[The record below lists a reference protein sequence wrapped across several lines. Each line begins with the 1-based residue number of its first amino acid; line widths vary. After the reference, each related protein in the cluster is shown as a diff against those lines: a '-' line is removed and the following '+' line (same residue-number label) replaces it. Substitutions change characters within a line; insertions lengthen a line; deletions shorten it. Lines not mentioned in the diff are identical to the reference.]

1 MKLVESII
9 QMVLNEEKVY
19 KIIDNWGR
27 EIDTVVGDDAL
38 EKYNEEHE
46 NDEYT
51 VEEVVEKE
59 PEKEVKPEK
68 SESKSSKKLSYKDYV
83 KIINDAIAIKKKR
96 IAELEQEEGNSG
108 DVIQLKKD
116 LGNFIHKAYLKST
129 LKKLIKKEDWD
140 KTGRIDESVLTNSL
154 TELNQETILPNDT
167 LQEVIKQVSAINN
180 WRVEYVFANNTPMLI
195 GKSEEPILEAH
206 DIEIIGFNS
215 EFEIYGLNFYGE
227 YYGLGSQFCWK
238 IVDVSFM
245 ELSKILKNGE
255 LLEILGKHA
264 INTDKHFDKI
274 ENNIIEESYVLY
286 NGKKKIFN
294 DEAKKI
300 LDASLKT
307 INNWEIT
314 ANNYYTIAKA
324 ILDKPILEANKVC
337 IDVEN
342 DEIFIYGVKN
352 SHVVWNLGKVPLT
365 EIAKYINDQKVIY
378 KLYEIINSK
387 FSMEKEFYESA
398 LYTGKREKL
407 LPEDRK
413 IRVIKKLQNLKDDW
427 MLYRKEDSGDYAS
440 IYVDTPIMN
449 ATRIYVSNDYYEYG
463 KKDSFVICGCNDY
476 DYIVWVL
483 KDISVTEISRIIKD
497 KAALKHILGRFSEIP
512 YDYHIDENDPLL
524 ESKNLLES
532 MSSNLNESELIKFKF
547 NKKLLEASFNP
558 NVKSSW
564 ITQIWF
570 EPNDDE
576 IMEDDNGD
584 IIERNPKD
592 PNILGTVFMRVKNSK
607 TGKVY
612 PTYEFPDVPRK
623 VYIMWRRARSKGKY
637 FWRKMKY
644 GYGV

>member
-68 SESKSSKKLSYKDYV
+68 SKTRNSKKLSYKDYV

-116 LGNFIHKAYLKST
+116 LGNFIHRAYLKTT
-129 LKKLIKKEDWD
+129 LKKLIKKEDWA

-180 WRVEYVFANNTPMLI
+180 WRVEYVFANKTPMLI
-195 GKSEEPILEAH
+195 GKSETPILEAH

-245 ELSKILKNGE
+245 ELSKIIKNGE
-255 LLEILGKHA
+255 FLEILGKHA

-274 ENNIIEESYVLY
+274 ENDIIEESYILY
-286 NGKKKIFN
+286 NGRQKLLN

-300 LDASLKT
+300 LDNSLKT

-314 ANNYYTIAKA
+314 DDNRNPIASA
-324 ILDKPILEANKVC
+324 ILDKPILEANEVC

-352 SHVVWNLGKVPLT
+352 SNVVWQLYKVPLT

-378 KLYEIINSK
+378 KLYEIINFK

-398 LYTGKREKL
+398 LYTGKRNKL
-407 LPEDRK
+407 LSDDKK

-427 MLYRKEDSGDYAS
+427 MLYKKEDSGDYAS

-449 ATRIYVSNDYYEYG
+449 AIRIFVSNDYYMDG
-463 KKDSFVICGCNDY
+463 KKDSFVICGCNQY
-476 DYIVWVL
+476 DYIEWEL
-483 KDISVTEISRIIKD
+483 RDISINEIANIIKD
-497 KAALKHILGRFSEIP
+497 KAALKHILDRFSEIP

-532 MSSNLNESELIKFKF
+532 MGSNLNESELIKFKF

-576 IMEDDNGD
+576 VMEDDNGD

>member
-38 EKYNEEHE
+38 DKYNEEHE

-68 SESKSSKKLSYKDYV
+68 SKTRNSKKLSYKDYV

-116 LGNFIHKAYLKST
+116 LGNFIHKAYLKTT
-129 LKKLIKKEDWD
+129 LKKLIKKEDWE

-195 GKSEEPILEAH
+195 GKSETPILEAH

-245 ELSKILKNGE
+245 ELSKIIKNGE
-255 LLEILGKHA
+255 FLEILGKHA

-274 ENNIIEESYVLY
+274 ENDIIEESYILY
-286 NGKKKIFN
+286 NGRQKLLN

-314 ANNYYTIAKA
+314 DDNHKIANA

-352 SHVVWNLGKVPLT
+352 SHIVWNLCDVPLK

-378 KLYEIINSK
+378 KLYEIIYPK

-398 LYTGKREKL
+398 LYTGKRNKL
-407 LPEDRK
+407 LSDDKK
-413 IRVIKKLQNLKDDW
+413 IKVIKKLQKLEEGWNLYNK
-427 MLYRKEDSGDYAS
+427 KESYDYATT
-440 IYVDTPIMN
+440 YVNPPIMD
-449 ATRIYVSNDYYEYG
+449 AISVTVSSDYDIQG
-463 KKDSFVICGCNDY
+463 KKDSLVIYGCDFNEN
-476 DYIVWVL
+476 IIWVL
-483 KDISVTEISRIIKD
+483 KDISINEIANIIKD
-497 KAALKHILGRFSEIP
+497 KTALKHILDRFSEIP
-512 YDYHIDENDPLL
+512 YDYHIEENDPLL

-532 MSSNLNESELIKFKF
+532 MGSNLNESELIKFKF

-576 IMEDDNGD
+576 VMEDDNGD

>member
-68 SESKSSKKLSYKDYV
+68 SKTRNSKKLSYKDYV

-116 LGNFIHKAYLKST
+116 LGNFIHRAYLKTT
-129 LKKLIKKEDWD
+129 LKKIIKKEDWA

-195 GKSEEPILEAH
+195 GKSETPILEAH

-245 ELSKILKNGE
+245 ELSKIIKNGE
-255 LLEILGKHA
+255 FLEILGKHA

-274 ENNIIEESYVLY
+274 ENDIIEESYILY
-286 NGKKKIFN
+286 NGRQKLLN

-300 LDASLKT
+300 LDNSLKT

-314 ANNYYTIAKA
+314 DDNRNPIASA
-324 ILDKPILEANKVC
+324 ILDKPILEANEVC

-352 SHVVWNLGKVPLT
+352 SNVVWQLYKVPLT

-378 KLYEIINSK
+378 KLYEIINFK
-387 FSMEKEFYESA
+387 VSMEKEFYESA
-398 LYTGKREKL
+398 LYTGKRNKL
-407 LPEDRK
+407 LSDDKK

-427 MLYRKEDSGDYAS
+427 MLYEKEDSGDYAS

-449 ATRIYVSNDYYEYG
+449 AIRIFVSNDYYMDG
-463 KKDSFVICGCNDY
+463 KKDSFVICGCNQY
-476 DYIVWVL
+476 DYIEWEL
-483 KDISVTEISRIIKD
+483 RDISINEIANIIKD
-497 KAALKHILGRFSEIP
+497 KAALKHILDRFSEIP

-532 MSSNLNESELIKFKF
+532 MGSNLNESELIKFKF

-576 IMEDDNGD
+576 VMEDDNGD

>member
-38 EKYNEEHE
+38 DKYNEEHE

-51 VEEVVEKE
+51 VEEVVEKK

-68 SESKSSKKLSYKDYV
+68 SETKNSKKLSYKDYV

-116 LGNFIHKAYLKST
+116 LGNFIHKAYLKTT
-129 LKKLIKKEDWD
+129 LKKLIKKEDWG

-154 TELNQETILPNDT
+154 SELNQETILPNDT
-167 LQEVIKQVSAINN
+167 LQEVIKQVSAIKN
-180 WRVEYVFANNTPMLI
+180 WRVKYVFANNTPMLI
-195 GKSEEPILEAH
+195 GKSETPILEAH

-215 EFEIYGLNFYGE
+215 EFEIYGLNFYDE

-245 ELSKILKNGE
+245 ELSKIIKNGE

-274 ENNIIEESYVLY
+274 ENDIIEESYILY
-286 NGKKKIFN
+286 NGRQKLLN

-300 LDASLKT
+300 LDNSLKT

-314 ANNYYTIAKA
+314 DDNRNPIASA
-324 ILDKPILEANKVC
+324 ILDNPILEAKKVY

-352 SHVVWNLGKVPLT
+352 SHVVWNLCKVPLT

-387 FSMEKEFYESA
+387 ISMEKEFYESA

-413 IRVIKKLQNLKDDW
+413 IRVIKKLQNLKDNW

-449 ATRIYVSNDYYEYG
+449 AVRIFVSNDYYEYG

-483 KDISVTEISRIIKD
+483 KDISVTEIANIIKD
-497 KAALKHILGRFSEIP
+497 KAALKHILSRFSEIP

-532 MSSNLNESELIKFKF
+532 MGSNLHESELIKFKF

>member
-38 EKYNEEHE
+38 DKYNEEHE

-59 PEKEVKPEK
+59 PEKEVKSEK
-68 SESKSSKKLSYKDYV
+68 SETKNSKKLSYKDYV

-129 LKKLIKKEDWD
+129 LKKLIKKEDWG

-167 LQEVIKQVSAINN
+167 LQEVIKQVSAIKN

-195 GKSEEPILEAH
+195 GKSETPILEAH

-227 YYGLGSQFCWK
+227 YYGLGGQFCWK

-245 ELSKILKNGE
+245 ELSKIIKNGE

-264 INTDKHFDKI
+264 INTDKQFEKI
-274 ENNIIEESYVLY
+274 ENDIIEESYILY
-286 NGKKKIFN
+286 NGRQKLLN

-300 LDASLKT
+300 LDNSLKT

-314 ANNYYTIAKA
+314 DDNRNPIASA
-324 ILDKPILEANKVC
+324 ILDNPILEAKKVY

-352 SHVVWNLGKVPLT
+352 SHVVWNLCKVPLT

-387 FSMEKEFYESA
+387 FSMEKEFYESV
-398 LYTGKREKL
+398 LYTGKRNKL
-407 LPEDRK
+407 LSNDKK

-427 MLYRKEDSGDYAS
+427 MLYRKEDSGDYAR

-449 ATRIYVSNDYYEYG
+449 AVRIYVSSDYMYR
-463 KKDSFVICGCNDY
+463 KKDSFVICGY
-476 DYIVWVL
+476 DNHGDIVWVL
-483 KDISVTEISRIIKD
+483 RDISINEIANIIRD
-497 KAALKHILGRFSEIP
+497 KVALKHILSRFSEIP
-512 YDYHIDENDPLL
+512 YDYYIDENEPLL

-532 MSSNLNESELIKFKF
+532 MGSNLNESELIKFKF